1 MLLGQIT
8 SMNSLSS
15 FVVFVFFPVQQWPF
29 QNNIVTDRFKFF
41 WWLYSW
47 MCRKKSVPS
56 FSGTQENGHSWH
68 HSKFIDRAP
77 TKINKNGAV
86 AKVYKNFG
94 GTRDTLRH
102 WKTFRVT
109 SDEMPVLLI
118 LSWCYFSCLKMY
130 SDKFFNA
137 YFYEQM
143 FFEIFVARETQV
155 SFFWKI
161 IAWTVKFSL
170 TNLHVSWRSWF

>member
-1 MLLGQIT
+1 MIVQLNVWEEECT
-8 SMNSLSS
+8 FSS
-15 FVVFVFFPVQQWPF
+15 W
-29 QNNIVTDRFKFF
+29 
-41 WWLYSW
+41 
-47 MCRKKSVPS
+47 
-56 FSGTQENGHSWH
+56 GHSKMYTP
-68 HSKFIDRAP
+68 STRANSQRVP
-77 TKINKNGAV
+77 TKINTNCSV
-86 AKVYKNFG
+86 AKVYKAFS
-94 GTRDTLRH
+94 GTRDTIRH
-102 WKTFRVT
+102 LKAFRVI
-109 SDEMPVLLI
+109 SNEMQVLLI
-118 LSWCYFSCLKMY
+118 LSWCYFSRLKMY